1 MKSLLPVPAKIPGPT
16 KLVVA
21 ALIFA
26 AFFIK
31 SPYVILS
38 PGNPQNILGPAIT
51 ISGTKIYP
59 TTGKLSV
66 TSVMVTYPDSY
77 MTGFDVLYAWMMY
90 TCMHACTCVNIPQF
104 IQDMCVFI

>member
-1 MKSLLPVPAKIPGPT
+1 MRSLLPVRSQLPGPT
-16 KLVVA
+16 KLLLA
-21 ALIFA
+21 LLIFA

-38 PGNPQNILGPAIT
+38 PGNPQNILGSAIT

-66 TSVMVTYPDSY
+66 TSV
-77 MTGFDVLYAWMMY
+77 
-90 TCMHACTCVNIPQF
+90 
-104 IQDMCVFI
+104 